1 MALAARKIEF
11 VILSAEAVCPRVC
24 PFSPWVCAEPPQGT
38 PDPEY
43 RRNEWC
49 PGCDA
54 RLPPWENQLRLCR
67 RCGYSTSTL
76 DVV

>member
-1 MALAARKIEF
+1 MELEI
-11 VILSAEAVCPRVC
+11 VLLPAEAVTTFTYHREVVP
-24 PFSPWVCAEPPQGT
+24 ET
-38 PDPEY
+38 PDFEY

-54 RLPPWENQLRLCR
+54 RLPPWFYGVRQCR
-67 RCGYSTSTL
+67 RCGYSTSAL